1 MSLKIWFKLRWQLFV
16 IQFRR
21 CFISKQNRNKP
32 PEPGIVEI
40 ELLEIVDEETEA
52 ESNGEISIDLED

>member
-1 MSLKIWFKLRWQLFV
+1 M